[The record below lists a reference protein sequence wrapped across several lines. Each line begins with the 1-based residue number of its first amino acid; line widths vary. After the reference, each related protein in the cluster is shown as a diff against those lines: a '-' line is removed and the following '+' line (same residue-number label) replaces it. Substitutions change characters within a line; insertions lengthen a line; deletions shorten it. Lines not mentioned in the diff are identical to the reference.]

1 MLAQS
6 MCGRLGR
13 VAPAGRCDV
22 DRRRQRMQGADRD
35 WPGADRDWQAADR
48 DWQAADRD
56 WQAADRD
63 WQAADRDWQ
72 AADRD
77 WQAADRDWQRMA
89 GNGASVAGAL
99 RTGKNRLE
107 IKDGADA

>member
-63 WQAADRDWQ
+63 WQ
-72 AADRD
+72 
-77 WQAADRDWQRMA
+77 RMA